1 MARYVVHMRGE
12 GPEAFA
18 DARFVRDGL
27 SWSALSFGPLWFF
40 AKGAWISA
48 CIALAFLA
56 GFVAVAAAFRLP
68 FEVSALGIAL
78 INLLLALEAGALRSW
93 ELRLRGYRDVAL
105 VAGHDLD
112 ALEQRFFSEA
122 TSEVPAPPVAPSVP
136 VHPSATVPVI
146 GLFPNPP
153 RRGHS

>member
-1 MARYVVHMRGE
+1 MARYVVHVRGE
-12 GPEAFA
+12 RPEALA
-18 DARFVRDGL
+18 GARFVRDGF
-27 SWSALSFGPLWFF
+27 SWLALSFGPLWFF

-48 CIALAFLA
+48 CLTLALLA
-56 GFVAVAAAFRLP
+56 GFVGLAIAFQLPGAVIL
-68 FEVSALGIAL
+68 LGTAL

-112 ALEQRFFSEA
+112 ALEQRFFDEA
-122 TSEVPAPPVAPSVP
+122 TSEVPASPAAPSVS